1 MTKPKKTFIL
11 LVLFLFFSSCGYTP
25 IFSKKDINFSVENIE
40 FSGDKDLKNN
50 MGQSLYSYRNLSGK
64 EKKISIMLQN
74 SKKTVIA
81 SKNSKGEPQIYKI
94 YVNTTVKVAIN
105 EDDLFE
111 RKIVKSATYSAVD
124 SKSEQKRIEDKLIED
139 LSDDITEEILL
150 IIMEKTN

>member
-1 MTKPKKTFIL
+1 MVNLAKFFLGSIII
-11 LVLFLFFSSCGYTP
+11 LFLYSCGYTP
-25 IFSKKDINFSVENIE
+25 ILVKKNINFSIDKIE

-74 SKKTVIA
+74 SKNTVIA

-94 YVNTTVKVAIN
+94 YVNTTLKAAIN

-139 LSDDITEEILL
+139 LSDEITEEILL

>member
-1 MTKPKKTFIL
+1 MVNLAKFFLGSIII
-11 LVLFLFFSSCGYTP
+11 LFLYSCGYTP
-25 IFSKKDINFSVENIE
+25 ILVRNNINFSIDKIE
-40 FSGDKDLKNN
+40 FSGDKDLKKN
-50 MGQSLYSYRNLSGK
+50 MGQSLYSYRNLGGK
-64 EKKISIMLQN
+64 EKKISIILQN
-74 SKKTVIA
+74 SKNTVIT

-94 YVNTTVKVAIN
+94 YVNTTVKVTIN

-139 LSDDITEEILL
+139 LSDEIAEEILL

>member
-1 MTKPKKTFIL
+1 
-11 LVLFLFFSSCGYTP
+11 
-25 IFSKKDINFSVENIE
+25 
-40 FSGDKDLKNN
+40 
-50 MGQSLYSYRNLSGK
+50 MGESLYSYRNLGGK

-74 SKKTVIA
+74 SKNTVIA

-94 YVNTTVKVAIN
+94 YVNTTVKVTIN

-139 LSDDITEEILL
+139 LSDEIAEEILL